1 VSPHLCALHP
11 KFLGSREP
19 QTLNPK
25 LSTLTPYTPNSTP
38 QLLTHRHPR
47 LRPGGIAGGGGGA
60 RTAPTWRIVPGE
72 CRESLALQTAV
83 DMGVSDEVVRRSQAL
98 LGQLSGLSLVG
109 GRQPSAKHPINSG
122 NRGGDGVPSRSIAT
136 GTKAAAT
143 RAAAVAG
150 AAGGPGTF
158 LSESRVEAGTLTA
171 RGESSLLAPPLEAL
185 RDTLRDVAAGIPA
198 FAEPAGGTVGGG
210 AGGAPDTRRTLD
222 NLVWVSAR
230 RQSPQP

>member
-1 VSPHLCALHP
+1 VFRRDDSPVFLNLLSELVTKTAGRPAAEYAKAALGDKIGAP
-11 KFLGSREP
+11 NLFLPTEAMNDGDSDGFS
-19 QTLNPK
+19 LVGVC
-25 LSTLTPYTPNSTP
+25 
-38 QLLTHRHPR
+38 QLIATIRPISSPR
-47 LRPGGIAGGGGGA
+47 
-60 RTAPTWRIVPGE
+60 
-72 CRESLALQTAV
+72 
-83 DMGVSDEVVRRSQAL
+83 
-98 LGQLSGLSLVG
+98 SGTRLVG

-158 LSESRVEAGTLTA
+158 VSEPRVEAGTLTA

-198 FAEPAGGTVGGG
+198 FAEPAVGTVGGG

-230 RQSPQP
+230 RQIPQP